1 MATQGA
7 GEKWTAEQGADGI
20 ADRSRMNF
28 RDVRKVCVIGLGR
41 FGMHLAE
48 RLSREGLEVIAV
60 DADKSAIEAVQD
72 KVSIP
77 IIGDATDVELLRSF
91 GVDDCDMV
99 VVAIGEDFEAALLTL
114 ATLRELNARR
124 IVVRAQD
131 RKKRRILRALGCDR
145 VIMPEEEAAE
155 RLATEV
161 TNPFLNKTY
170 ELDRDHSIVQV
181 KAPRKAIG
189 ISMADLKLR
198 ERYSINL
205 AAVKASAQGTIII
218 TRSGAGGLSS
228 ADVVRIPTG
237 TTKVHE
243 NETLILVG
251 KNEDLDRFLRDYE

>member
-1 MATQGA
+1 MAGA
-7 GEKWTAEQGADGI
+7 SGPGRWTDGA
-20 ADRSRMNF
+20 ANENEPSRMTY
-28 RDVRKVCVIGLGR
+28 RDIRKVCVIGLGR
-41 FGMHLAE
+41 FGLHLAE

-60 DADKSAIEAVQD
+60 DSDKAAIEAIQD

-77 IIGDATDVELLRSF
+77 IIGDATDIELLRSF

-99 VVAIGEDFEAALLTL
+99 VIAIGEDFEAALLTL
-114 ATLRELNARR
+114 ATVRELNAKRV
-124 IVVRAQD
+124 VVRAQD
-131 RKKRRILRALGCDR
+131 RKKRRILRSLGCDR

-189 ISMADLKLR
+189 IAMQDLKLR
-198 ERYSINL
+198 ERYNINL
-205 AAVKASAQGTIII
+205 AAIKAQSAGTIII
-218 TRSGAGGLSS
+218 TRTGTGGMSQS
-228 ADVVRIPTG
+228 EQVRIPTG
-237 TTKVHE
+237 TTKIHE

-251 KNEDLDRFLRDYE
+251 RNEDLDKFLRDHE